1 MARLAPVTK
10 AIPGFKGHVPWI
22 AFPCDSCGFPATY
35 AVKIEPRVDSCDGVA
50 GTFGW
55 DPAVIQ
61 VGFLWAG
68 TTQALVD
75 LLGQRLD
82 AGGWTRGN
90 APAWAEDGAG
100 DVWNYPPGHAPVETL
115 TLDPHSHGPWMV
127 NLRRSQ
133 RESRSSATTRL
144 RRGDP
149 EHRPGGVI
157 QAVMLGDREL
167 PHTGTSAMLS
177 SPPTTVA
184 VITGS
189 DIVDSVPVIRGSSD
203 RSVLV
208 LTSLSSG
215 PKHGYAL
222 IKDIESFSGVSLG
235 PGSLYGAIDK
245 LEHAGLIEA
254 MPGEGRRKPYRI
266 TARGAADLREQL
278 VLSEKVFSV
287 GLDRLA
293 GAGGT

>member
-1 MARLAPVTK
+1 
-10 AIPGFKGHVPWI
+10 
-22 AFPCDSCGFPATY
+22 
-35 AVKIEPRVDSCDGVA
+35 
-50 GTFGW
+50 
-55 DPAVIQ
+55 
-61 VGFLWAG
+61 
-68 TTQALVD
+68 
-75 LLGQRLD
+75 
-82 AGGWTRGN
+82 
-90 APAWAEDGAG
+90 
-100 DVWNYPPGHAPVETL
+100 
-115 TLDPHSHGPWMV
+115 
-127 NLRRSQ
+127 
-133 RESRSSATTRL
+133 
-144 RRGDP
+144 
-149 EHRPGGVI
+149 
-157 QAVMLGDREL
+157 
-167 PHTGTSAMLS
+167 MLS